1 MTLVHSIYNRKK
13 EITVHED
20 DIQRICEDVISVI
33 KKGLP
38 EEAHTIDVFDY
49 VLNECRQSLQ
59 HKTLNLE

>member
-1 MTLVHSIYNRKK
+1 MTLVHSVHNHKK

-20 DIQRICEDVISVI
+20 DIQRICGDVISVI

-38 EEAHTIDVFDY
+38 EEAHTIEVFDY
-49 VLNECRQSLQ
+49 VLSECRQSLL